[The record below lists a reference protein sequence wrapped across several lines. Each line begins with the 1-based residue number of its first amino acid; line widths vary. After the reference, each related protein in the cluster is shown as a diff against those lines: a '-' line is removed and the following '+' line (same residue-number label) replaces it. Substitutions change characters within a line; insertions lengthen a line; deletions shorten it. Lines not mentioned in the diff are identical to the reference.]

1 MLFRSDIVVND
12 ASGQNLVRVD
22 YLKYLAYKLTGTVKG
37 VDLFNNEN
45 VILSNL
51 GKSGFE
57 LHYENIINVFNNSGT
72 RANPLTDSTASVTN
86 LSRHI
91 INQMML
97 NPIHRN
103 RFEIGTQLTV
113 NGVNSSNHS
122 FQDTY
127 DDQPVPIID
136 GDQFIFELTIKSHP
150 NQHLVTNV
158 APIPDRKYKITIQAT
173 SESENLS
180 NIYPPLYAP
189 DGSEILDNIANSYFM
204 TRNINNVNQN

>member
-1 MLFRSDIVVND
+1 M
-12 ASGQNLVRVD
+12 
-22 YLKYLAYKLTGTVKG
+22 
-37 VDLFNNEN
+37 
-45 VILSNL
+45 
-51 GKSGFE
+51 FE
-57 LHYENIINVFNNSGT
+57 K
-72 RANPLTDSTASVTN
+72 P
-86 LSRHI
+86 
-91 INQMML
+91 
-97 NPIHRN
+97 PIHRN

-158 APIPDRKYKITIQAT
+158 APIADRKYKITIQAT
-173 SESENLS
+173 SESDNLS

-204 TRNINNVNQN
+204 TRNINNINQN